1 MRSIFASTSLDS
13 VIEVFSFILPLYY
26 QTGLQWQIH
35 QPLAAEVSRS
45 GRGHIN
51 LLNIGH
57 NFGIS

>member
-1 MRSIFASTSLDS
+1 MVLVR
-13 VIEVFSFILPLYY
+13 
-26 QTGLQWQIH
+26 
-35 QPLAAEVSRS
+35 PLAAEVSRS